1 MASIIIP
8 ASKSLTIIDK
18 FPTENINNNIISVGN
33 NGINNYISYLFFDI
47 STIPNDV
54 LISYAEL
61 VLFKT
66 DKFYNDDNKIF
77 EVYSLDEYFST
88 YTTFKNHPKIN
99 DSFKKIFYPVTS
111 KAAVTIPIT
120 SLVKLWLKDFNI
132 NTSIMLCS
140 KSKNSLLHFGSAIC
154 KQKYLVP
161 FLKVYFTS
169 YNNQLLRS
177 RTNPRSKKEP
187 MIQKNYPNKNNN
199 NINNIN
205 NDPINSLINQYDSV
219 LKNNPLQRNH
229 NNVLL
234 KYYQNNST
242 LDPPFKKSAFVNS
255 EILDSYPNILINK
268 NNSLLN
274 SMPFHNNIA
283 QQQLQLP
290 LTPKLA
296 AGFIVPFL
304 ITNSIINNQLS
315 LDSLNSIIDNIFILL
330 KDIFTHSFH
339 DYCTL
344 RQIHVTGTVAPY
356 SKYIAAVNIKVQRH
370 SSNHIDNYYTTDIY
384 DNLSSNFPMHIDKT
398 YNIAIMPKIDLR
410 DNEKILFYGSYKE

>member
-8 ASKSLTIIDK
+8 ASKSLTITNK
-18 FPTENINNNIISVGN
+18 FPTRNINNDIISVGN
-33 NGINNYISYLFFDI
+33 DGINNYISYLFFDI

-54 LISYAEL
+54 SISYAEL

-66 DKFYNDDNKIF
+66 DKFYDDDDKIF

-88 YTTFKNHPKIN
+88 YTTFRNHPRIN
-99 DSFKKIFYPVTS
+99 DNFKKIFYPMTS
-111 KAAVTIPIT
+111 KTAVAIPIT
-120 SLVKLWLKDFNI
+120 SLVKIWLKDVNI

-140 KSKNSLLHFGSAIC
+140 RIKNSLLHFGSAIC
-154 KQKYLVP
+154 RQKYLIP

-169 YNNQLLRS
+169 YTDKRFRS
-177 RTNPRSKKEP
+177 RANPHAEKEP
-187 MIQKNYPNKNNN
+187 MIQKNYPNRNN
-199 NINNIN
+199 NIYNN
-205 NDPINSLINQYDSV
+205 PIEGLIEQYNSV
-219 LKNNPLQRNH
+219 KNNPFQKDH
-229 NNVLL
+229 NNVIL
-234 KYYQNNST
+234 KHYQNNSAP
-242 LDPPFKKSAFVNS
+242 DPPLTKSAFVNG

-268 NNSLLN
+268 SNSLLN

-290 LTPKLA
+290 LTPKIA
-296 AGFIVPFL
+296 AGFIVPYL
-304 ITNSIINNQLS
+304 ISNSIINNQLS

-356 SKYIAAVNIKVQRH
+356 SKYIAAVNVRVQRH

-384 DNLSSNFPMHIDKT
+384 DNLSSDFPMHIDKT
-398 YNIAIMPKIDLR
+398 YNIAIMPKIDLG
-410 DNEKILFYGSYKE
+410 DNEEILFYGSYKE